1 MTTRKFM
8 TAIIRMPVEIFDDG
22 TYKIY
27 TESYKI
33 DFSDLEDES
42 ELLSYLPED
51 SDDGEI
57 SVVEEEEDTSP
68 PREPF
73 IERITQIL
81 ANEIKPRRNRV
92 STNTTFKNYSA
103 LRKSTMR
110 FSRKNKEPIR
120 INSGTEDV
128 GLLEAKTE
136 LA

>member
-33 DFSDLEDES
+33 DFSDLEDEC

-73 IERITQIL
+73 MERITQIL
-81 ANEIKPRRNRV
+81 AKEIKPRRNRV

-110 FSRKNKEPIR
+110 FSRKNKDPIQ
-120 INSGTEDV
+120 INSSTEDA
-128 GLLEAKTE
+128 GLLEAKME

>member
-57 SVVEEEEDTSP
+57 SVVEEEEDTST

>member
-73 IERITQIL
+73 MERITQIL
-81 ANEIKPRRNRV
+81 AKEIKPRRNRV

>member
-1 MTTRKFM
+1 M

-57 SVVEEEEDTSP
+57 SVVEEEEDTST

-103 LRKSTMR
+103 LRKSAMR

>member
-1 MTTRKFM
+1 M

>member
-1 MTTRKFM
+1 MTTCKFM

-27 TESYKI
+27 TELYKI
-33 DFSDLEDES
+33 DFSDLVDET

-57 SVVEEEEDTSP
+57 SVAEEEEESP
-68 PREPF
+68 NSTPF
-73 IERITQIL
+73 MEKITQIL
-81 ANEIKPRRNRV
+81 AKEIKPRRNRV

>member
-1 MTTRKFM
+1 MEK
-8 TAIIRMPVEIFDDG
+8 
-22 TYKIY
+22 
-27 TESYKI
+27 
-33 DFSDLEDES
+33 
-42 ELLSYLPED
+42 
-51 SDDGEI
+51 
-57 SVVEEEEDTSP
+57 
-68 PREPF
+68 
-73 IERITQIL
+73 ITQIL
-81 ANEIKPRRNRV
+81 AKEIKPRRNRV

>member
-1 MTTRKFM
+1 M

-27 TESYKI
+27 TELYKI
-33 DFSDLEDES
+33 DFSDLVDET

-57 SVVEEEEDTSP
+57 SVAEEEEESP
-68 PREPF
+68 NSTPF
-73 IERITQIL
+73 MEKITQIL
-81 ANEIKPRRNRV
+81 AKEIKPRRNRV